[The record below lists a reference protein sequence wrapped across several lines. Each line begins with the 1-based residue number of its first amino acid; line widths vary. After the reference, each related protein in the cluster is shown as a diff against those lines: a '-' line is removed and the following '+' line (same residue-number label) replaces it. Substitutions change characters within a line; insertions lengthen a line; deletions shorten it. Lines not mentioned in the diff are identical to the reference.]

1 MTSAHSEPILAC
13 RARAARSG
21 CSTIIVGKAASATG
35 EILIGHNED
44 NDLRI
49 VTSQYW
55 VPPADHAPGERM
67 TFEPDAVKIPQASR
81 TFGYFWVQTLHP
93 AGSSYSDNFV
103 NEKGVVIVSNN
114 CNNTFE
120 RGESVREGGIGYG
133 IRRILAERAATAR
146 EAVEIAISLQTKYG
160 YRDQGRTYTVADRNE
175 AWQIMLLRGH
185 RYVARK
191 VQDDEVVFVANAFSL
206 GRLNDVPEGDIL
218 ISPDLIEHAIQT
230 KRYVPAHPGDFS
242 DFSFCRAYQPIER
255 RAADWNKNRSQTALA
270 MLTGT
275 STDAWSD
282 QEAFPYAVRIQ
293 RKLTVEDVKAVMSA
307 HWPHEK
313 RSGFMHQSMR
323 DICNIGTFY
332 SVVFELNAE
341 PSFIRGWQTMG
352 RPCQLPYVPFFPLA
366 KPAEDASFMS
376 PETAAAEHFHASRD
390 RFDHRSGLA
399 LYAFLDAQNLS
410 DYIGDAP
417 LRAVKADLEARWRE
431 EEEDVRRQAAFL
443 KSAVSKE
450 KALDYLHAYGAEA
463 FARAEA
469 AMVEAIEAMESVE
482 VQVLADS
489 LSLSDVGTVDV
500 AVFGSASLDVRT
512 IDLETT
518 RFGVTYPDSDVAVN
532 AKREKALKAVYRDLN
547 GDGRLDAVFTF
558 KATAAAAWGFEG
570 VKTDLWFFAEA
581 EGRKIGGFD
590 VVRIVK

>member
-1 MTSAHSEPILAC
+1 MTSAHSEPIFTC
-13 RARAARSG
+13 RARPARSG

-67 TFEPDAVKIPQASR
+67 TFEPDAAKIPQASR

-114 CNNTFE
+114 CNNSFE
-120 RGESVREGGIGYG
+120 RGEPVREGGIGYG

-218 ISPDLIEHAIQT
+218 MSPDLIEHAIQA

-275 STDAWSD
+275 ATDAWSD

-293 RKLTVEDVKAVMSA
+293 RKL
-307 HWPHEK
+307 
-313 RSGFMHQSMR
+313 
-323 DICNIGTFY
+323 
-332 SVVFELNAE
+332 
-341 PSFIRGWQTMG
+341 
-352 RPCQLPYVPFFPLA
+352 
-366 KPAEDASFMS
+366 
-376 PETAAAEHFHASRD
+376 
-390 RFDHRSGLA
+390 
-399 LYAFLDAQNLS
+399 
-410 DYIGDAP
+410 
-417 LRAVKADLEARWRE
+417 
-431 EEEDVRRQAAFL
+431 
-443 KSAVSKE
+443 
-450 KALDYLHAYGAEA
+450 
-463 FARAEA
+463 
-469 AMVEAIEAMESVE
+469 
-482 VQVLADS
+482 
-489 LSLSDVGTVDV
+489 
-500 AVFGSASLDVRT
+500 
-512 IDLETT
+512 
-518 RFGVTYPDSDVAVN
+518 
-532 AKREKALKAVYRDLN
+532 
-547 GDGRLDAVFTF
+547 
-558 KATAAAAWGFEG
+558 
-570 VKTDLWFFAEA
+570 
-581 EGRKIGGFD
+581 
-590 VVRIVK
+590 RIL